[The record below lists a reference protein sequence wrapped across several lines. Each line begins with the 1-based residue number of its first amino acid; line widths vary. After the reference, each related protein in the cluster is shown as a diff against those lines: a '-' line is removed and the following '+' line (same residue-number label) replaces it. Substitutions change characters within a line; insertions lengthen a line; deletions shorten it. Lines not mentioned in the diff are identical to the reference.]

1 MMQGCD
7 SFVALIPG
15 DSFLPI
21 VYFHQHQLQSSACGK
36 CIFAVK
42 PIAYTVLRDHFIIK
56 TQDNCYAQLFQGSA

>member
-15 DSFLPI
+15 DSFLLV
-21 VYFHQHQLQSSACGK
+21 VYFHQLQSSACGK

>member
-15 DSFLPI
+15 DSFLLV
-21 VYFHQHQLQSSACGK
+21 VYFHQHQLQSSAFGK

-42 PIAYTVLRDHFIIK
+42 PTAYTVLRDHFIIK
-56 TQDNCYAQLFQGSA
+56 TQDNFYAQLFQGSA